1 MHGGKQGDQAEHHQR
16 LAGDDRHPAAEPI
29 GDRAAG
35 EVAGDGEGR
44 ERDGLAPAPE
54 PLGRRLPGIC
64 CRCYIWCVLIDWSSN
79 FGSWLDLLE
88 SQADAGQPG
97 AQERLDIVLAQLS
110 YLQELKDPPEADTP
124 TLRRVRQTGAY
135 PVWRVSHPYREGVAI
150 RLIVWFPAEAPPM
163 IILFANDKAVMGDV
177 FYDSVGSRA
186 DQVIKAFLRAQG
198 GTQA

>member
-1 MHGGKQGDQAEHHQR
+1 M
-16 LAGDDRHPAAEPI
+16 
-29 GDRAAG
+29 
-35 EVAGDGEGR
+35 
-44 ERDGLAPAPE
+44 
-54 PLGRRLPGIC
+54 
-64 CRCYIWCVLIDWSSN
+64 LIDWSSN

-124 TLRRVRQTGAY
+124 TLRRVRQSGAY

-186 DQVIKAFLRAQG
+186 DQIIKAFLRAQG